1 MIRFVAIILLLCGSA
16 QSVELLVQA
25 RPNWKRAEISTSW
38 TKADFIDFW
47 RQTHR
52 GEIIEILPN
61 GTVWGTMDIPP
72 AFVLIKVPGVAMA
85 QARKYRQP
93 LIDSTN
99 RIDTATVQP
108 DSVNVKQRRFFFP
121 KRVVDSAL
129 TLWNTD
135 GSYITLT
142 KAQAVATIK
151 EYDIATVK
159 QKIRNRLKQ

>member
-85 QARKYRQP
+85 QASKYRQP

-99 RIDTATVQP
+99 RIDTAVVQP

-129 TLWNTD
+129 ILWGVD
-135 GSYITLT
+135 SSYIVLT
-142 KAQAVATIK
+142 PIEAKNIIKQYDVAAI
-151 EYDIATVK
+151 K